1 MLAAGGGVSETT
13 VAGLSA
19 VVRCVSIIAN
29 GVAGSLWRELD
40 AAGAERPSSRLVRR
54 PCEVYTRRD
63 WTWRVVATMALH
75 NRAHLWMVGGRDSEG
90 IPWSILPLRPDQVSP
105 VHRYQIAG
113 WFLPPESY
121 YVGGAPV
128 PTDAIVTVDSAP
140 WPSIDPELSGVL
152 RLARQTFAM
161 MLSADVYAA
170 RYWAAG
176 GAPVTIIK
184 TEQHLSPDQAAELGQ
199 RWQDRRAQGPDYPA
213 VLGMGADAK
222 AWGADPTT
230 QTAVD
235 ARRDMVA
242 EVARYFGIPVSMVN
256 APSTGDSGQY
266 RNVQADGITLVRHTL
281 QAYADPLE
289 SAWADILP
297 GGRTV
302 DIDVERFARP
312 IPGAEP
318 AGAGGRPPNTP
329 PEDQAGQD
337 DGQDDAGDD
346 QDPADGTEGADDG
359 ANG

>member
-19 VVRCVSIIAN
+19 VVRCVSIISNAL
-29 GVAGSLWRELD
+29 AGSQWRELD
-40 AAGAERPSSRLVRR
+40 RNGAEIPASRLVRR
-54 PCEVYTRRD
+54 PCEIYTRRD
-63 WTWRVVATMALH
+63 WTWRTVATMALH
-75 NRAHLWMVGGRDSEG
+75 NRAHVWLVGGRDSEG
-90 IPWSILPLRPDQVSP
+90 VPWSAIPLRPEQVSP
-105 VHRYQIAG
+105 VGRGQVAG
-113 WFLPPESY
+113 WWLPPDAY
-121 YVGGAPV
+121 MVGGTRVATADV
-128 PTDAIVTVDSAP
+128 VTIDSAP
-140 WPSIDPELSGVL
+140 WPGIDPELSGVL
-152 RLARQTFAM
+152 RLARQAFGMYLA
-161 MLSADVYAA
+161 ADVYAA

-176 GAPVTIIK
+176 GAPVTILK
-184 TEQHLSPDQAAELGQ
+184 TDQHLTPEQAAEIGD
-199 RWQDRRAQGPDYPA
+199 RWAARRAQGPDYPA
-213 VLGMGADAK
+213 VLGNGADAK

-242 EVARYFGIPVSMVN
+242 DVARYFGLPVSMIN

-289 SAWADILP
+289 AAWADLLP

-318 AGAGGRPPNTP
+318 AGAGGRPPNTA
-329 PEDQAGQD
+329 PEDQQNDGQD
-337 DGQDDAGDD
+337 DGAE
-346 QDPADGTEGADDG
+346 QDPADGTEGSDDA
-359 ANG
+359 AND